1 MTCTHREAGVC
12 AEIFEPLAS
21 AAQAGD
27 DLQYSAVAK
36 AGKQIVAR
44 GKPSDYVFVLCAG
57 WAFRYIQL
65 PDGSRQ
71 ILKFLQ
77 PGDLFSP
84 ISVFEEASHF
94 SVAALTGVQ
103 IGAFARSEVRRR
115 CFAEAGAQSAIEKS
129 VVLEAREAAEFL
141 TVLAQCS
148 AEQRIAHLLLH
159 LIRRI
164 AARQVIR
171 ERRYPFP
178 LRQQHI
184 ADAVGLTP
192 VHVSRVLGHFR
203 DRGIVVLTEGVLEVV
218 DPPALEGIGSL

>member
-1 MTCTHREAGVC
+1 MTCSYREAGVC

-21 AAQAGD
+21 TPQAG
-27 DLQYSAVAK
+27 DLQYSVVVK
-36 AGKQIVAR
+36 AGRQLVAR

-57 WAFRYIQL
+57 WAFRCIQL
-65 PDGSRQ
+65 PNGSRQ
-71 ILKFLQ
+71 ILRFLQ

-94 SVAALTGVQ
+94 SVVALTGVQ
-103 IGAFARSEVRRR
+103 VSAFARSEVRRKYL
-115 CFAEAGAQSAIEKS
+115 ADAGARSSIEIS

-141 TVLAQCS
+141 TVLAQYS
-148 AEQRIAHLLLH
+148 AEQRIAHLLLN

-164 AARQVIR
+164 GNRQVIR

-192 VHVSRVLGHFR
+192 VHVSRVLSLLR
-203 DRGIVVLTEGVLEVV
+203 DRGIVVLSDGVLEVV
-218 DPPALEGIGSL
+218 DLPALEGIGSLQ